1 MDILDLL
8 QDSFFAAVAAIGFG
22 SISNI
27 PFRSFSGCA
36 ILAALGHTLRFILMK
51 GCGWF
56 VISGSFAGG
65 LLIGLL
71 SIPMSRQFRCPA
83 EALSFP
89 ALLPMIPGMYAYRS
103 VQALTMCLQNNGMES
118 FTHYFHLFNYNWMVC
133 VITITLMVIG
143 VTLPIFMFRKNSF
156 SATR

>member
-1 MDILDLL
+1 MNILDLL
-8 QDSFFAAVAAIGFG
+8 QDGCFAAIAAIGFG
-22 SISNI
+22 SISNV

-36 ILAALGHTLRFILMK
+36 ILAALGHSLRFLLMH
-51 GCGWF
+51 GCGCF
-56 VISGSFAGG
+56 IIGASFAGG

-71 SIPMSRQFRCPA
+71 SIPMSRRWHCPA

-103 VQALTMCLQNNGMES
+103 VQSLTMCLRDNGMES
-118 FTHYFHLFNYNWMVC
+118 FTHYFMLFNYNWAVC
-133 VITITLMVIG
+133 VITIALMVIG
-143 VTLPIFMFRKNSF
+143 VTVPIFIFRKNSF